1 MQVLLEKR
9 DQGHG
14 DMIIGDKVR
23 TLLEVGP
30 CQKENKKIC
39 VANVL
44 MFTLVSY
51 ILSTA
56 LRLFI
61 IFSIH
66 WSWTNDYSYLQS
78 IIL

>member
-14 DMIIGDKVR
+14 DMIIGHKVR

-30 CQKENKKIC
+30 CQKQNMKIC

-56 LRLFI
+56 LCLFI
-61 IFSIH
+61 ICSIH
-66 WSWTNDYSYLQS
+66 WSWKNNYSYLQS

>member
-30 CQKENKKIC
+30 CQKQNMKIC

-56 LRLFI
+56 LRLLLFVQFI
-61 IFSIH
+61 GVGK
-66 WSWTNDYSYLQS
+66 T
-78 IIL
+78 IIPIYNL

>member
-30 CQKENKKIC
+30 CQRQNMKIC
-39 VANVL
+39 VASVL

-51 ILSTA
+51 ILSNA
-56 LRLFI
+56 FRLFI
-61 IFSIH
+61 ICSIH

>member
-30 CQKENKKIC
+30 CQRLNMKIC

-51 ILSTA
+51 ILSNA
-56 LRLFI
+56 FRLFI
-61 IFSIH
+61 ICSIH

>member
-9 DQGHG
+9 DQDHG

-30 CQKENKKIC
+30 CQKQNMKIC

-51 ILSTA
+51 ILGKITLYPPKLYFMLHLA
-56 LRLFI
+56 P
-61 IFSIH
+61 
-66 WSWTNDYSYLQS
+66 
-78 IIL
+78 